1 MAEARMYRASRIDRQ
16 AIKRK
21 RNENKR
27 NHSLYREN
35 KTQSGSRKLKEMF
48 RK

>member
-1 MAEARMYRASRIDRQ
+1 MAGERMYRACRIDRQ

-21 RNENKR
+21 RNENLK
-27 NHSLYREN
+27 NQSLYREN

-48 RK
+48 CK